1 MRVGLHCMKR
11 RTLIYPA
18 LAFCQ
23 PSVQT
28 LCAMTRLRIL
38 TFSSDLSKTSLAQP
52 FMIEQ
57 IARILLL
64 LFALAPLMPDATHAI
79 AAQPSKVR
87 ISYSS
92 RSNSVTPFWVALQR
106 GFFKEENLDLELIQ
120 VNPRL
125 GAIAVLNG
133 DLDFTTTFGTTLRS
147 ILQGGFPVKFVF
159 VSVKKS
165 EHPLIVRP
173 EIKDI
178 KGLLSKRFGVATLLG
193 SDQRVGEEMMRAKGI
208 NPSLLK
214 VIQLG
219 DSPVRMQAIR
229 AGIVDVIAIGP
240 PQDLMLKRE
249 GYTILAGPQDVEIAL
264 PTSGLAATSRMLQE
278 NPQLVKRTQRAMLKA
293 HKFVF
298 ENEPETVQIMTRW
311 LEQSLEVAERSYELA
326 NISLS
331 RDGEITDADWDK
343 LIEKRRTIDEVRDS
357 GLLREAQK
365 ELKMR

>member
-1 MRVGLHCMKR
+1 V
-11 RTLIYPA
+11 

-23 PSVQT
+23 PGAQNSPHDDSLFVLT
-28 LCAMTRLRIL
+28 FPADLSTESLALLFVVNPMTRMLFL
-38 TFSSDLSKTSLAQP
+38 F
-52 FMIEQ
+52 
-57 IARILLL
+57 
-64 LFALAPLMPDATHAI
+64 FALVPLVSDAARAI

-92 RSNSVTPFWVALQR
+92 RSNSVTPFWVALQK
-106 GFFKEENLDLELIQ
+106 GFFKEEGLDVELIQ

-165 EHPLIVRP
+165 EHSLIVRP

-193 SDQRVGEEMMRAKGI
+193 SDQRAGEEMMRAKGF
-208 NPSLLK
+208 NPSLVK

-298 ENEPETVQIMTRW
+298 ENKPETVQIMTRG
-311 LEQSLEVAERSYELA
+311 LEQSVEVAERSYELA

>member
-1 MRVGLHCMKR
+1 QLLQFFQTFVRAESQNHVVRMSIFFDEPPGSRTPFIFRQHARRFVSVLCRQALLPQVQWLTNMGIRVQQSIFRHNLPFLMRVGLHCMKR

-120 VNPRL
+120 VN
-125 GAIAVLNG
+125 
-133 DLDFTTTFGTTLRS
+133 
-147 ILQGGFPVKFVF
+147 
-159 VSVKKS
+159 
-165 EHPLIVRP
+165 
-173 EIKDI
+173 
-178 KGLLSKRFGVATLLG
+178 
-193 SDQRVGEEMMRAKGI
+193 
-208 NPSLLK
+208 
-214 VIQLG
+214 
-219 DSPVRMQAIR
+219 
-229 AGIVDVIAIGP
+229 
-240 PQDLMLKRE
+240 
-249 GYTILAGPQDVEIAL
+249 
-264 PTSGLAATSRMLQE
+264 
-278 NPQLVKRTQRAMLKA
+278 
-293 HKFVF
+293 
-298 ENEPETVQIMTRW
+298 
-311 LEQSLEVAERSYELA
+311 
-326 NISLS
+326 
-331 RDGEITDADWDK
+331 
-343 LIEKRRTIDEVRDS
+343 
-357 GLLREAQK
+357 
-365 ELKMR
+365 

>member
-1 MRVGLHCMKR
+1 
-11 RTLIYPA
+11 
-18 LAFCQ
+18 
-23 PSVQT
+23 
-28 LCAMTRLRIL
+28 
-38 TFSSDLSKTSLAQP
+38 
-52 FMIEQ
+52 MIEQ

-193 SDQRVGEEMMRAKGI
+193 SDQRAGEEMMRAKGF
-208 NPSLLK
+208 NPSLLE

-219 DSPVRMQAIR
+219 DSPCVC
-229 AGIVDVIAIGP
+229 
-240 PQDLMLKRE
+240 KR
-249 GYTILAGPQDVEIAL
+249 
-264 PTSGLAATSRMLQE
+264 SGLESWTSS
-278 NPQLVKRTQRAMLKA
+278 P
-293 HKFVF
+293 
-298 ENEPETVQIMTRW
+298 
-311 LEQSLEVAERSYELA
+311 SLRPK
-326 NISLS
+326 
-331 RDGEITDADWDK
+331 T
-343 LIEKRRTIDEVRDS
+343 
-357 GLLREAQK
+357 
-365 ELKMR
+365 